1 MANGKT
7 GSTTPSGSDGAVLSQ
22 AADKSHQAQPQAPG
36 TRLFRGYAAYTA
48 GFVTLVLLLATL
60 EVFGLERQWIGYA
73 FLLSTVALYAG
84 IGIMCRTSDP
94 VEYYVAGRRVPAVFN
109 GMATAA
115 DWMSVASFIGI
126 AGTLYLSGY
135 NGLAYILGWT
145 GGYVLVALFL
155 APYLRKFGG
164 YTIPEFLGARF
175 GGNWPR
181 LVGVMCAVLCSFTY
195 LVAQIYGVGIITTR
209 MTGISFELGIFIGL
223 GGVLVCSF
231 LGGMRAV
238 TWTQVGQY
246 IILVIAYLVPVIW
259 LAVKQTGDPIPQ
271 FAASTVLAQV
281 VEREQVLSR
290 EDAELEVRNIWQS
303 RADLMQSRISKL
315 PDSWETEKQQL
326 SVKLLRARASDAPMV
341 EIRSLE
347 REFSSYPKS
356 VEAARTAWSKARDD
370 FAARAAPPMPHAE
383 PFVSKSGESPQAV
396 RNNFL
401 ATVLCL
407 MLGTA
412 GLPHILMRSLTTPSV
427 GHARQSVF
435 WSLLFILLLYLTA
448 PALAILV
455 KFEIYNNLVGM
466 PFVDLPSWVSA
477 WSAVDRSLISIL
489 DLNRD
494 GIVQLSEVQIGGDII
509 VLAAPEIGGLPYVV
523 SGLVAAGALA
533 AALSTAD
540 GLLLTLSN
548 ALSHDT
554 LMRVVSSRMVGG
566 RQVILSKVL
575 LLVVAFAAAWAAT
588 RTPADILFLVGAAFS
603 FAASTFF
610 PVLVMGIFWKRAN
623 QWGAT
628 AGMLS
633 GLFVTIFYM
642 VQTQPWLRE
651 WVLGIPRSTPVDL
664 WWDIQPIAAGVFGAP
679 VAFIVIVL
687 VSLLTAKPG
696 SLSDQLVDDLREP
709 DEV

>member
-1 MANGKT
+1 LNSSNKT
-7 GSTTPSGSDGAVLSQ
+7 SSESQ
-22 AADKSHQAQPQAPG
+22 QHAFG
-36 TRLFRGYAAYTA
+36 VRLFRGYAAYTL
-48 GFVTLVLLLATL
+48 GFVTLVLLLALL

-94 VEYYVAGRRVPAVFN
+94 LEYYVAGRRVPAVFN

-175 GGNWPR
+175 GGNLPR
-181 LVGVMCAVLCSFTY
+181 LVGVVCAVLCSFTY

-246 IILVIAYLVPVIW
+246 IILVIAYLVPVVW
-259 LAVKQTGDPIPQ
+259 LAVKQTDNPLPQ
-271 FAASTVLAQV
+271 LAASAVLQQV
-281 VEREQVLSR
+281 VERERVLTR
-290 EDAELEVRNIWQS
+290 DDAELEVRNIWQS
-303 RADLMQSRISKL
+303 RADLMQSRVSKL
-315 PDSWETEKQQL
+315 PESWETEKQAL
-326 SVKLLRARASDAPMV
+326 SVRLLRARAIDAPMV

-347 REFSSYPKS
+347 REFAAYPRS
-356 VEAARTAWSKARDD
+356 VEAARTMWSKARDD
-370 FAARAAPPMPHAE
+370 FAARAAPPIPHAE
-383 PFVSKSGESPQAV
+383 PFASKTDESPNAV

-401 ATVLCL
+401 AIVLCL

-455 KFEIYNNLVGM
+455 KFEIYTNLVGL

-489 DLNRD
+489 DLNQD
-494 GIVQLSEVQIGGDII
+494 GIVQLSEVQLGGDVV

-554 LMRVVSSRMVGG
+554 LLRAVSSRMGAG

-603 FAASTFF
+603 FAAATFF

-623 QWGAT
+623 KWGAT
-628 AGMLS
+628 AGMLT
-633 GLFVTIFYM
+633 GLATTIFYM

-651 WVLGIPRSTPVDL
+651 MILGIPRSVPLEL
-664 WWDIQPIAAGVFGAP
+664 WWGIQPIAAGVFGAA
-679 VAFIVIVL
+679 VAFVVIVL
-687 VSLLTAKPG
+687 VSYLTPQP
-696 SLSDQLVDDLREP
+696 DEVTQQMVDYLREP
-709 DEV
+709 D

>member
-1 MANGKT
+1 MKNLSNPADA
-7 GSTTPSGSDGAVLSQ
+7 SPQQISG
-22 AADKSHQAQPQAPG
+22 AQ
-36 TRLFRGYAAYTA
+36 LFRGYTAYTL
-48 GFVTLVLLLATL
+48 GFISLVLVLALL

-94 VEYYVAGRRVPAVFN
+94 VEYYVAGRRVPAIFN

-135 NGLAYILGWT
+135 NGLAYVLGWT

-175 GGNWPR
+175 DGNLTR
-181 LVGVMCAVLCSFTY
+181 LVGVVCAVLCSFIY

-246 IILVIAYLVPVIW
+246 IILVIAYLVPVVW
-259 LAVKQTGDPIPQ
+259 LAVKQTGEPIPQ
-271 FAASTVLAQV
+271 LAASSVLAQV
-281 VEREQVLSR
+281 IEHEKLLTHD
-290 EDAELEVRNIWQS
+290 EAELEVRNIWQS
-303 RADLMQSRISKL
+303 RADLMQSRIAKL
-315 PDSWETEKQQL
+315 PESWEFEKQQL
-326 SVKLLRARASDAPMV
+326 TVKLLRARASDAPMV

-347 REFSSYPKS
+347 REFANYPKS
-356 VEAARTAWSKARDD
+356 PEAARTAWSKARDD
-370 FAARAAPPMPHAE
+370 FASRAAPPLPHAK
-383 PFVSKSGESPQAV
+383 PFVSKTEESPQAV

-466 PFVDLPSWVSA
+466 PFIDLPSWVSA
-477 WSAVDRSLISIL
+477 WSAVDRALISIL

-494 GIVQLSEVQIGGDII
+494 GIVQLSEIQIGGDVI

-554 LMRVVSSRMVGG
+554 LLRVVPSRIGDG
-566 RQVILSKVL
+566 RRVILSKVL
-575 LLVVAFAAAWAAT
+575 LLVVAFTAAWVAT

-628 AGMLS
+628 AGMLA
-633 GLFVTIFYM
+633 GLCMTIFYM

-651 WVLGIPRSTPVDL
+651 LVLNVSRSEPIEL
-664 WWDIQPIAAGVFGAP
+664 WWGIQPIAAGVFGAP
-679 VAFIVIVL
+679 VAFVVIVL
-687 VSLLTAKPG
+687 VSWLTPKQG
-696 SLSDQLVDDLREP
+696 EMTDRLVEYLREP
-709 DEV
+709 D